1 MFASEPQNIQ
11 ESTASIASEEEEQAG
26 IDSHNIDS
34 SPTPSIPEAP
44 TSGQPENTNVNTIGL
59 QQS

>member
-1 MFASEPQNIQ
+1 MAS
-11 ESTASIASEEEEQAG
+11 AEEEQAG
-26 IDSHNIDS
+26 IDCHNIDS
-34 SPTPSIPEAP
+34 SPTPSIPEAS